1 VKNRFQNLF
10 SKLHRYNADSD
21 DEKSAVGHAP
31 SEDNVELETWILKVG
46 LYKFNPAVE
55 LSA

>member
-1 VKNRFQNLF
+1 LF